1 MDYIQAHIQE
11 PEEVNYIDL
20 CVAVIKF
27 AIEEEGLAYLDTRGG
42 QYWCELADIDP
53 ASLTLKYETAVRA
66 GLIPKARQP
75 ERIRKKA
82 SPEDQVYRTLAELTH
97 IWCR

>member
-1 MDYIQAHIQE
+1 M
-11 PEEVNYIDL
+11 
-20 CVAVIKF
+20 IKF

-53 ASLTLKYETAVRA
+53 ASLTLKYETALRA